1 MTGNARAAATTRW
14 RAGLVALGA
23 FALALFGTPAAHA
36 ADGTAATPTD
46 LFNGYQH
53 CSTDPSAPTFL
64 WGGSGVFIEGVAQGT
79 PPSNPTGNGFM
90 TVQYRVWPVADPTQ
104 ITTVAENFAR
114 AGDEAGALVPSDVL
128 ADGQTYAWQ
137 AQTLSGTSASDWSS
151 TCYFTPDNVRP
162 DQPPT
167 VTSPNYPQNVFNQGG
182 APVQFTFGANGVGD
196 VAGYEYDW
204 QQDLGVVGVPIGDH
218 GIPQPTDPY
227 SDPKHFVRATTLG
240 GSAAASLIP
249 PGGSGLYRLWVRSL
263 DRAGNPSDETDYMF
277 FVKYDGPT
285 ATPLVPTVHFDKVT
299 PFRLMPN
306 PDLQA
311 ISPVVSYSVETFG
324 ANGQQTTHVDA
335 AGDGSAEVNLT
346 LNGAYGD
353 FFYVSS
359 TSANGWISSSYDWT
373 TGPVD
378 TSPTVSSNVY
388 TENASSGGP
397 DVPGTFTFTPKV
409 KGVASYTYAF
419 NWGTPTTVKAIA
431 GGSAQ
436 ISWTPPES
444 GWYDLEVYA
453 TTKDGI
459 QLAPYDYYFTA
470 N

>member
-1 MTGNARAAATTRW
+1 MTRTERPAPTTRW
-14 RAGLVALGA
+14 RAGLVSLGA
-23 FALALFGTPAAHA
+23 FALALLGTGPAHA

-53 CSTDPSAPTFL
+53 CSTDASAPTFL
-64 WGGSGVFIEGVAQGT
+64 WGGSGVFVEGVAQGT
-79 PPSNPTGNGFM
+79 PPSNPTGSGFM
-90 TVQYRVWPVADPTQ
+90 SVQYRVWPVADPTQ
-104 ITTVAENFAR
+104 ITTVANNFATV
-114 AGDEAGALVPSDVL
+114 GNEAGALVPSGAL

-137 AQTLSGTSASDWSS
+137 AQTLSGISASDWSP
-151 TCYFTPDNVRP
+151 TCYFTLDNVRP

-182 APVQFTFGANGVGD
+182 APVQFTFGANGVSD

-204 QQDLGVVGVPIGDH
+204 QQDLGVVSVPIGDH

-227 SDPKHFVRATTLG
+227 SDPKHFARATTLG
-240 GSAAASLIP
+240 GSAMASLIP
-249 PGGSGLYRLWVRSL
+249 PAGSGLYRLWVRSL
-263 DRAGNPSDETDYMF
+263 DRAGNPSDETSYMF

-285 ATPLVPTVHFDKVT
+285 ATPLVPTVQFDKVT
-299 PFRLMPN
+299 PFRLTPN

-311 ISPVVSYSVETFG
+311 IAPVVSYTVETFG
-324 ANGQQTTHVDA
+324 PNGQQTTQVNA
-335 AGDGSAEVNLT
+335 AGNGTAEVNLT
-346 LNGAYGD
+346 LDDAYGE

-359 TSANGWISSSYDWT
+359 TSANGWISSSYWWT

-388 TENASSGGP
+388 AENASSGGVG
-397 DVPGTFTFTPKV
+397 VPGTFTFAPKV
-409 KGVASYTYAF
+409 KGVASYTYSF

-436 ISWTPPES
+436 ISWTPPQS

-459 QLAPYDYYFTA
+459 QLAPYDYYFTVY
-470 N
+470 